1 MSMPTLSPVAARE
14 LVHLLILR
22 ELVGVRGRSGVTA
35 KGGANLRLFFGSIR
49 YSEDMDLDG
58 SAQASAAIR
67 HCLKGMFEDSEFTR
81 RLQRFGIRG
90 LDPGEGPNKDTETT
104 FRYKFGV
111 IVGGG
116 VRYPT
121 KVAVSFRKRHAADRA
136 VLEAPDPVILG
147 TYGLEALEVRHYVR
161 EAAVRQKLEALGGR
175 REAQAR
181 DVFDLH
187 VLVPDAPAQALLDF
201 LANALRRDRLEEAH
215 ERALTITYEEYEGQV
230 FEFLGAEA
238 RSLYGRES
246 TWDEIRLRVATL
258 IEGVL
263 KRQEQ
268 E

>member
-1 MSMPTLSPVAARE
+1 MTHPILSPVAARE
-14 LVHLLILR
+14 LTHLLVLKALAGLR
-22 ELVGVRGRSGVTA
+22 EGAVTA
-35 KGGANLRLFFGSIR
+35 KGGVNLRLFFGSLR

-58 SAQASAAIR
+58 TADDSAAIR
-67 HCLKGMFEDSEFTR
+67 RRLNGLFEDREFTL

-121 KVAVSFRKRHAADRA
+121 KVEVSFRKRHAADRA
-136 VLEAPDPVILG
+136 ALEAPDPGILK
-147 TYGLEALEVRHYVR
+147 TYSLDTLEVRHYVR
-161 EAAVRQKLEALGGR
+161 EAAVRQEIDALGGR

-187 VLVPDAPAQALLDF
+187 VLVPNAAAGALLEF
-201 LANALRRDRLEEAH
+201 LAKGLHHDRLKEAH
-215 ERALTITYEEYEGQV
+215 NRALAMSDREYAGQV

-238 RSLYGRES
+238 RARYGTES
-246 TWDEIRLRVATL
+246 MWDELRLRVATL
-258 IEGVL
+258 IEDVL
-263 KRQEQ
+263 RRQEQ
-268 E
+268 A